1 MTIFLCSGCK
11 NGKTALALKL
21 ALKLPA
27 PRFYIAAMLAADS
40 EDRARIERHV
50 AERAGLGF
58 TTIEQP
64 QDIARC
70 LERAPKGTLV
80 IDSVTA
86 LLLNEMF
93 PRSFE
98 EEADSQAAK
107 RTEAGLLML
116 AEKAE
121 NALFISDY
129 IHSDAALYDSFTEN
143 YRRDLAALNRALA
156 RACDTA
162 AELCAEQIILHK
174 GRLPA

>member
-1 MTIFLCSGCK
+1 MTVFLCSGCR

-27 PRFYIAAMLAADS
+27 PRFYIASMLAADS
-40 EDRARIERHV
+40 EDRTRIERHV

-58 TTIEQP
+58 ITIEQP
-64 QDIARC
+64 RDIARC
-70 LERAPKGTLV
+70 LEKAPRGTLV

-86 LLLNEMF
+86 LLLNESF

-98 EEADSQAAK
+98 EEADPQAAK
-107 RTEAGLLML
+107 RTQAGLLML

-129 IHSDAALYDSFTEN
+129 IHSDAALYDSFTKN
-143 YRRDLAALNRALA
+143 YRRDLARLNRALA
-156 RACDTA
+156 KTCDTV
-162 AELCAEQIILHK
+162 AELCAETVILHK